1 MDAGTF
7 RFRLGE
13 FECISMSDG
22 ALNYPPE
29 SLFANAP
36 PELVEETLRG

>member
-13 FECISMSDG
+13 FECVSTSDG

-36 PELVEETLRG
+36 PG